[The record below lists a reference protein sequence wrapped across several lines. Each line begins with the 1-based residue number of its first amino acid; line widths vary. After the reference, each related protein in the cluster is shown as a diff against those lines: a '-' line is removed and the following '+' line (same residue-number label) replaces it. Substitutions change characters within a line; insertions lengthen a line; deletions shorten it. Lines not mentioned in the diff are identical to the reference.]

1 MQCNEALSRKSYPKY
16 LEADKMRG
24 KVEESVM
31 THFNGPCALGHWAV
45 LGHTVL
51 ILLNL
56 WILNLSQGS
65 LKGS

>member
-1 MQCNEALSRKSYPKY
+1 MVKSYPKY
-16 LEADKMRG
+16 LEADKMRD
-24 KVEESVM
+24 KVEESVI
-31 THFNGPCALGHWAV
+31 THFNGPSALGHWAV